1 MPVDHSLAPVIL
13 DGENLTIE
21 KVVSV
26 ARYNAPVR
34 LSEGCYAA
42 IDRARALVEKIL
54 REDRQV
60 YGISTGFG
68 EVSKITVGHEQSAQ
82 LQENLILSHC
92 VATGTP
98 FGREI
103 VRAMMLLRANALVK
117 GNSGIRRELIECL
130 IEMLN
135 KDVTPV
141 VPRQG
146 SLGASGDLAPLAH
159 MALVLIG
166 RGEAWFGGQCL
177 PGAEAMKRAGIPTYH
192 LLAKEGLAL
201 INGTQCMTAIGAL
214 VWYDLNRGAKLADI
228 TASMTMEALTALLC
242 PFDPR
247 IHALRP
253 QRGQSLVAEN
263 VRLLLAD
270 SPTAQASEGLRIQDA
285 YAIRCIPQVHG
296 AVRDSIA
303 YVRSVLEIEMNSV
316 TDNPILFPEDESVI
330 SGGNFHG
337 EPVALVMDFLGIAAA
352 ELCSISERRLERM
365 VNPTLSN
372 GLPAFLT
379 PRGGLNSGY
388 MICQYAAA
396 SIVSEN
402 KVHAHPASVDSIP
415 SSANQEDHVSMGTT
429 AARKCR
435 TIVKNLYTVLAYELM
450 AAVQGIDLRGIQN
463 DLSPVH
469 RRVYDLVRSVVP
481 FCEDDHELRVDV
493 TAMNELIRSG
503 KIETLVADM
512 LPDFQ

>member
-1 MPVDHSLAPVIL
+1 MLAMDADHSLAPVVL
-13 DGENLTIE
+13 DGESLTIE

-26 ARYNAPVR
+26 ARYNAPVA
-34 LSEGCYAA
+34 LSEGCYEG

-54 REDRQV
+54 REDRRV

-68 EVSKITVGHEQSAQ
+68 EFSKVNVGHEQSAQ

-92 VATGTP
+92 VAVGTP
-98 FGREI
+98 LAQEV

-130 IEMLN
+130 IAMLN
-135 KDVTPV
+135 KGVTPV

-159 MALVLIG
+159 MALVLLG
-166 RGEAWFGGQCL
+166 RGEAWYAGERL

-192 LLAKEGLAL
+192 LVAKEGLAL
-201 INGTQCMTAIGAL
+201 INGTQCMTALGAL
-214 VWYDLNRGAKLADI
+214 AWYDLDRGAKLADI
-228 TASMTMEALTALLC
+228 TASMTMEALTALTSA
-242 PFDPR
+242 FDPR

-253 QRGQSLVAEN
+253 QRGQSLVAKN
-263 VRLLLAD
+263 IRLLMEN
-270 SPTAQASEGLRIQDA
+270 SPTAEASRDLRVQDA

-365 VNPTLSN
+365 VNPALSN

-379 PRGGLNSGY
+379 PHGGLNSGY
-388 MICQYAAA
+388 MICQYSAA

-435 TIVKNLYTVLAYELM
+435 TIVKNL
-450 AAVQGIDLRGIQN
+450 
-463 DLSPVH
+463 
-469 RRVYDLVRSVVP
+469 
-481 FCEDDHELRVDV
+481 
-493 TAMNELIRSG
+493 
-503 KIETLVADM
+503 
-512 LPDFQ
+512 

>member
-1 MPVDHSLAPVIL
+1 MAVELSPVIL
-13 DGENLTIE
+13 DGRSLTIE
-21 KVVSV
+21 KVVAV
-26 ARYNAPVR
+26 ARYDAPVK
-34 LSEGCYAA
+34 LSEACYED
-42 IDRARALVEKIL
+42 IDRARAMVERIL

-68 EVSKITVGHEQSAQ
+68 EFSKVTVGHDESAQ

-130 IEMLN
+130 IDMLN
-135 KDVTPV
+135 KGVTPE

-166 RGEAWFGGQCL
+166 RGEAWYQNEKL
-177 PGAEAMKRAGIPTYH
+177 PGAEAMRRAGIPTYH

-214 VWYDLNRGAKLADI
+214 VWYDLDRGAKLADI
-228 TASMTMEALTALLC
+228 TASMTMEALTALVS

-253 QRGQSLVAEN
+253 QRGQSLVASN
-263 VRLLLAD
+263 IRQLLAD
-270 SPTAQASEGLRIQDA
+270 SPTAEASKDLRIQDA

-435 TIVKNLYTVLAYELM
+435 TIVKNLFTVLAYELM
-450 AAVQGIDLRGIQN
+450 AAVQAIDLRGIQN

-469 RRVYDLVRSVVP
+469 AEIYRLVREVVP

-493 TAMNELIRSG
+493 TAMNQLIRSG
-503 KIETLVADM
+503 KIEALVAEA
-512 LPDFQ
+512 LPDFH